1 MSYAN
6 PQRKSLP
13 WIHGWFWITL
23 LAFGSML
30 FLALQFVWKEVAAS
44 AKLQS
49 FRAAPVV
56 ANAPEFAAL
65 DLAAWLNQ
73 HASKKATQDWLDV
86 HLILRSP
93 YIHSQIQTLLTLP
106 SDELPDEKW
115 RKEAFDMREQGA
127 LVGWMTQPELLK
139 KFIDENRGLIDRLYS
154 LCEDEEL
161 VYLPL
166 LSNGTRTLLPDIL
179 DSSTYQLIFLAC
191 EQAIREQDSVAVGRC
206 IQTLERLH
214 TKFHYPVYGIAR
226 WSTLTNMWWY
236 AAIHKALDAEY
247 IDRADRQALLKR
259 LLDASDPIEETLRT
273 GLVSR
278 WQKSEEQAEQVWKG
292 EKPWQQTDLPS
303 VRWNA
308 WSEDKATYRNA
319 IWNDPTAFG
328 WAAAWEDYRDSVVV
342 RLAILEYVDR
352 NQKTPES
359 LSQLTSIGLTE
370 RDWTTQWKR
379 PYTTEKGNVPFKYER
394 SSNGQSAGLYLH
406 RHDSLHFP
414 PEIPL
419 QSKVEFGVE
428 SNAAKNSS
436 DPKP

>member
-30 FLALQFVWKEVAAS
+30 FLALQFVWKEVAAN

-56 ANAPEFAAL
+56 ANVPEFEAL
-65 DLAAWLNQ
+65 DLASWLDQ
-73 HASKKATQDWLDV
+73 HASKKTTQDWLDV
-86 HLILRSP
+86 LLMLRSP

-115 RKEAFDMREQGA
+115 RKEAFDRREQGA
-127 LVGWMTQPELLK
+127 LVGWMTQPDLLK
-139 KFIDENRGLIDRLYS
+139 KFIDENRGLIDRLHS

-161 VYLPL
+161 VYLPVL
-166 LSNGTRTLLPDIL
+166 ANGSKTTLPDL
-179 DSSTYQLIFLAC
+179 PGSPTYQLVFLAC

-214 TKFHYPVYGIAR
+214 TKFHYPVYGIAL
-226 WSTLTNMWWY
+226 WSTQTRIWWY
-236 AAIHKALDAEY
+236 AAIHKALNAERF
-247 IDRADRQALLKR
+247 DRADRQSLLKK
-259 LLDASDPIEETLRT
+259 LLNASDPLDEIKRT

-278 WQKSEEQAEQVWKG
+278 WQKSVEQAEQVRRG
-292 EKPWQQTDLPS
+292 EKPWQETDLPS
-303 VRWNA
+303 IRWNT

-319 IWNDPTAFG
+319 IGIDPKYFG
-328 WAAAWEDYRDSVVV
+328 WLAAWEDYRDSVVV
-342 RLAILEYVDR
+342 RLAILEYIDR
-352 NQKTPES
+352 NQKTPER

-370 RDWTTQWKR
+370 RDWTMQSKQ
-379 PYTTEKGNVPFKYER
+379 PYSPKSTLLEFSYAQT
-394 SSNGQSAGLYLH
+394 SNGQGATLDLH
-406 RHDSLHFP
+406 RISGHSFP

-419 QSKVEFGVE
+419 QPNIKFRVE
-428 SNAAKNSS
+428 SSAANVSS
-436 DPKP
+436 DQKL